1 MEADRPL
8 RVLFVVDFR
17 SEIARGWI
25 RSVADAGHQVFVIS
39 SFPLTPSQ
47 RAGFTVEV
55 MNIAFSRLA
64 GSDSAPARPRGDWP
78 VRAAVGRALRSPAAH
93 RAWHAVSS
101 TLAPV
106 EAGRHRVHLERI
118 VRDFR
123 PDVVHAMRIPYEGV
137 VTAGL
142 QPGTP
147 FLLSIWGNDLTLWA
161 QRSGR
166 MGKATRRV
174 LARADALHTDCERDA
189 RLARDWGFPAHRPS
203 IVLPGGGGIDEAV
216 FHAAGTERHGRP
228 LVVNPRGIRQYV
240 RNDCFVRALPKVVEA
255 VPDAAVTCV
264 DMAGNRELERLVADL
279 RLGGT
284 VRLLPALA
292 PLEMAD
298 LYRAATVSVSPSVH
312 DGTPNTLLEAMAS
325 GCLPVAGDIESVR
338 EWVED
343 GRNGLLCDP
352 TSPGSIAEALVRA
365 LTDRDLQ
372 RTAAAHN
379 AELIAR
385 RARRTAVMEQAMAF
399 YRAVA
404 TVGRRSS
411 ETPTPGE

>member
-8 RVLFVVDFR
+8 RILFVVDFR

-25 RSVADAGHQVFVIS
+25 RYVVDAGHEAFVVS

-47 RAGFTVEV
+47 QAGYTVEH
-55 MNIAFSRLA
+55 MNIAFSRFTRTDA
-64 GSDSAPARPRGDWP
+64 APTTASRPSA
-78 VRAAVGRALRSPAAH
+78 VRTAVGRVIRSPAAH
-93 RAWHAVSS
+93 RAWHTVSA
-101 TLAPV
+101 TMAPV
-106 EAGRHRVHLERI
+106 EAGRHQARLQRI

-142 QPGTP
+142 RPGTP

-161 QRSGR
+161 RRSRR
-166 MGKATRRV
+166 MGAATRRV

-189 RLARDWGFPAHRPS
+189 RLAREWGFPAGRPS

-216 FHAAGTERHGRP
+216 FHPAATERDGRP

-240 RNDCFVRALPKVVEA
+240 CNDRFLHALPAVIEA
-255 VPDAAVTCV
+255 VPGATVACV
-264 DMAGNRELERLVADL
+264 DMAGNRDLERLVAGL
-279 RLGGT
+279 RLDGM

-292 PLEMAD
+292 PSEMAD

-352 TSPGSIAEALVRA
+352 TDPESIARALVRG

-372 RTAAAHN
+372 RQAAVHN

-385 RARRTAVMEQAMAF
+385 RARRAAVMEQAIAF
-399 YRAVA
+399 YRTLAPLA
-404 TVGRRSS
+404 PLAGGGS
-411 ETPTPGE
+411 